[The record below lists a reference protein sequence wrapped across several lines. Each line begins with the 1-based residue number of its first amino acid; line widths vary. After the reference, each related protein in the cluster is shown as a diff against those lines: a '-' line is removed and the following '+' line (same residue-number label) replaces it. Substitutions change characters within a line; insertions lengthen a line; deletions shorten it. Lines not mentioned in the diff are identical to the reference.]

1 MLIDAATQMKSENMM
16 LSKISQAQRQKRGYQ
31 KLGRGRDKELLFNVY
46 QVWDDENVLEIDSGN
61 GCTTL

>member
-31 KLGRGRDKELLFNVY
+31 KLGGGGNGELLFH
-46 QVWDDENVLEIDSGN
+46 
-61 GCTTL
+61 GCEFLFGMIKFWRRLVVMVT